1 MKNPSSLS
9 LKCSTKLASKISVKS
24 FTPSLTKLSK
34 PWSIKWMNR
43 SKLICSKPRKK
54 KTLYNQIL
62 TTNIWNRRLPA
73 FRNPLTIV
81 IQLRNFINKKLT
93 SETKLRFLKE
103 KSSNWEPKTETL
115 RSKFPETFRR
125 LKTICIVCPVKRKKS
140 WRKSSISVLNNSKK
154 KSKWEPIFKATFKTL
169 SWILKGSTKK
179 LIRPDKL
186 WQKNS
191 NKSKKGRKRS
201 VKLNFKCS
209 MMQTKIPIRL
219 RKVQSLSPLMR
230 REVPSQST
238 HLSHKAQL
246 RNSARIQSFSEMI
259 GKSLREKSKNR
270 ELRQTM
276 SASRWASKKAFRKWE
291 GINQTWPEYTIEA
304 ELFHW

>member
-1 MKNPSSLS
+1 MN
-9 LKCSTKLASKISVKS
+9 KS
-24 FTPSLTKLSK
+24 
-34 PWSIKWMNR
+34 R
-43 SKLICSKPRKK
+43 LICSKPRKK
-54 KTLYNQIL
+54 KTLSNQIL
-62 TTNIWNRRLPA
+62 TTNIWNSRLLVL
-73 FRNPLTIV
+73 RNPLTIV
-81 IQLRNFINKKLT
+81 TQLRNFINKKLT

-103 KSSNWEPKTETL
+103 KSLNWELKTETL
-115 RSKFPETFRR
+115 RSRFPETFRR

-140 WRKSSISVLNNSKK
+140 WKKSSISALNNSKSK
-154 KSKWEPIFKATFKTL
+154 NKWEPIFKATFKTL

-191 NKSKKGRKRS
+191 NKLKKGRKRS
-201 VKLNFKCS
+201 VRLNFKCS

-238 HLSHKAQL
+238 HLSHKAQP
-246 RNSARIQSFSEMI
+246 RNSARIQSFSETSELR

-270 ELRQTM
+270 EHRQTM
-276 SASRWASKKAFRKWE
+276 SASQWALKKAFKKWE
-291 GINQTWPEYTIEA
+291 GINQTWQEFTIEA
-304 ELFHW
+304 EFFHW